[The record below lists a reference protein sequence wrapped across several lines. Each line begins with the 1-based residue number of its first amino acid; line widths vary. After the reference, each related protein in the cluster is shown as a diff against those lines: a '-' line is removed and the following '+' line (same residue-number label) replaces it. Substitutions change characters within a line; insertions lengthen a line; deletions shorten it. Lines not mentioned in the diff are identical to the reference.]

1 MKLLID
7 NTGLHSAFRTLFSDV
22 VSETDVKGL
31 LQLCNLI
38 IFSNEIHLAGCED
51 EDVKSHTAEIINKL
65 YSLGVGKEALF
76 VDELD
81 LELFKVA
88 CQNTVDIS
96 MDNSNFRI
104 DNNKQV
110 EQSALRPDNLNTN
123 SLEFQQDFSVLLNPN
138 LSDSELTDLSKTY
151 LERKMDGVI
160 HYMICISPKMRQGLI
175 NYCNN
180 QKVSK
185 NELMQLTTYLRFNLN
200 EQIAKLKRY
209 NYTPAVGRAEL
220 IRNDNDFIL
229 NELSNVIDN
238 SITEYNGIQIDT
250 PSLTKYLITT
260 SKGSPYRM
268 IEHALIA
275 REKSTDLRNW
285 LFSLT
290 SKYNLESSSDKFN
303 IRKEFE
309 DIKRYLLM
317 DLGIDKPKPF
327 SSLEISLSYGI
338 IPTIKLNTKELMRWI
353 EFKKNKGKSLILTEI
368 SKNNIFEK
376 LEIDSA
382 EIRKYIDK

>member
-185 NELMQLTTYLRFNLN
+185 NGPPKCSSGT
-200 EQIAKLKRY
+200 AP
-209 NYTPAVGRAEL
+209 TPAPPTPLTRRA
-220 IRNDNDFIL
+220 RC
-229 NELSNVIDN
+229 S
-238 SITEYNGIQIDT
+238 
-250 PSLTKYLITT
+250 
-260 SKGSPYRM
+260 
-268 IEHALIA
+268 A
-275 REKSTDLRNW
+275 RS
-285 LFSLT
+285 
-290 SKYNLESSSDKFN
+290 
-303 IRKEFE
+303 
-309 DIKRYLLM
+309 
-317 DLGIDKPKPF
+317 
-327 SSLEISLSYGI
+327 
-338 IPTIKLNTKELMRWI
+338 
-353 EFKKNKGKSLILTEI
+353 
-368 SKNNIFEK
+368 
-376 LEIDSA
+376 
-382 EIRKYIDK
+382 